1 MGLDNDAVKA
11 LYDRSV
17 RIPLYWQVD
26 ALVSRATENSIYRKR
41 AIAALRLTADA
52 RVLDAACGTG
62 LNFKIAE
69 SYLGEGGKL
78 IGVDLS
84 PGVLQVAQKR
94 VKKHHWHNVE
104 LIDASITDFAP
115 TTYPAAA
122 ACFDAALCTLALCI
136 IPDYRAAIEAI
147 LALLKPEGRFAV
159 LGMKLTTR
167 KPYRL
172 LNPVMEWFGKL
183 GGIDWERDV
192 AAYIRSRCTHVS
204 YEECFG
210 GYYYVLSTSKSC
222 VIENA
227 PDNAAHTGEQI

>member
-1 MGLDNDAVKA
+1 MGLDNDTVKA

-26 ALVSRATENSIYRKR
+26 AFVSRATENSIYRKR
-41 AIAALRLTADA
+41 AIAALRLAADS

-62 LNFKIAE
+62 LNFKIVE

-78 IGVDLS
+78 VGVDLS
-84 PGVLQVAQKR
+84 PGVLQEAQKR
-94 VKKHHWHNVE
+94 VKKHRWQNVE
-104 LIDASITDFAP
+104 LVNASITEFAP
-115 TTYPAAA
+115 TAH
-122 ACFDAALCTLALCI
+122 FDAALCTLALCI
-136 IPDYRAAIEAI
+136 IPDYRTAIDTI

-159 LGMKLTTR
+159 LGMKTTTR
-167 KPYRL
+167 KPYSL
-172 LNPVMEWFGKL
+172 LAPAMEWFGKL

-192 AAYIRSRCTHVS
+192 AAHIRSRCTQVS

-222 VIENA
+222 AIDHA
-227 PDNAAHTGEQI
+227 PDNSVDMGVQR

>member
-1 MGLDNDAVKA
+1 MGLDNDTVKA

-17 RIPLYWQVD
+17 RIPMYWEVD
-26 ALVSRATENSIYRKR
+26 AFFSRATENSIYRKR
-41 AIAALRLTADA
+41 AIAALGLTADS

-62 LNFKIAE
+62 LNFKIIE
-69 SYLGEGGKL
+69 SYLGESGKL
-78 IGVDLS
+78 VGVDLS

-94 VKKHHWHNVE
+94 VKNHRWHNVE
-104 LIDASITDFAP
+104 LVHTNITEFAP
-115 TTYPAAA
+115 TAYPDAVAP
-122 ACFDAALCTLALCI
+122 FDAALCTLALCI
-136 IPDYRAAIEAI
+136 IPDYRAAIDTM
-147 LALLKPEGRFAV
+147 LALLKPEGRFSV
-159 LGMKLTTR
+159 LGMKRTTR
-167 KPYRL
+167 KPYNL
-172 LNPVMEWFGKL
+172 LAPVMEWFGKL

-227 PDNAAHTGEQI
+227 PRSTAHSGQPM